1 MNALMIDGLWTNHR
15 ILTTQHHTE
24 KVHCCE
30 PAKRQQTVSNDNHA
44 CKVSAKNRLSEEKAK
59 PFAFLSER
67 FLFKPKTIQN
77 KIRFIFIV
85 EVQPNLGVSQS

>member
-44 CKVSAKNRLSEEKAK
+44 DKDTKNRE
-59 PFAFLSER
+59 
-67 FLFKPKTIQN
+67 QN
-77 KIRFIFIV
+77 KTNSFVFYA
-85 EVQPNLGVSQS
+85 EME